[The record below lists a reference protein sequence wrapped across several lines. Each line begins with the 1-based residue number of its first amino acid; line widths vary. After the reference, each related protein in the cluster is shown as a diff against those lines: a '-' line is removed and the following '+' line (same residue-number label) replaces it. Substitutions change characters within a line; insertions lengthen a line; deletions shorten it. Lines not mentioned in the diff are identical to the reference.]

1 MSVIETH
8 TTPSLVE
15 MWQFI
20 DRNLNPIGMM
30 QDKAS
35 LDYMQ
40 TCRLYLGLKKLD
52 NTFRDI
58 IQIQMLK
65 NELAYSLLETLVN

>member
-1 MSVIETH
+1 MSVIEIPSN
-8 TTPSLVE
+8 PSLVE

-30 QDKAS
+30 PDKAS

-40 TCRLYLGLKKLD
+40 TCRLYLRLRKQDSK
-52 NTFRDI
+52 FRDTVQA
-58 IQIQMLK
+58 QILK
-65 NELAYSLLETLVN
+65 NELARSLLDTLVN